1 MRCLSRLL
9 GYSYQRPVKHH
20 RSDVRLLHAGRTCVS
35 TRVAPIADT
44 RTAMAVCVAA
54 AVVAK
59 VCVDGV
65 VAQPFCE
72 SEKRKLASELRG
84 SDPRTG
90 TLKERRHG
98 GRVLATQIYGC
109 IDGICWFLR
118 CGGCTT
124 SERETS
130 RLLCQSEASEHD
142 SWGRGHEAQLIR
154 VLERTIVRM

>member
-1 MRCLSRLL
+1 M
-9 GYSYQRPVKHH
+9 
-20 RSDVRLLHAGRTCVS
+20 S

-98 GRVLATQIYGC
+98 GRVL
-109 IDGICWFLR
+109 D
-118 CGGCTT
+118 
-124 SERETS
+124 
-130 RLLCQSEASEHD
+130 D
-142 SWGRGHEAQLIR
+142 SNLWMH
-154 VLERTIVRM
+154 